1 LHASYRDV
9 KEGDSYRLC
18 YDHRLQQSTLA
29 LNDKVLTV
37 IDSADFASVYF
48 GIWLSR
54 YKPLDE
60 DLREDLFSGLAATG
74 TPAKVRQ

>member
-1 LHASYRDV
+1 
-9 KEGDSYRLC
+9 
-18 YDHRLQQSTLA
+18 LQQSTLA